1 MRRMILAAGFLCLLA
16 AGAGGESLSQAVA
29 ERIMTDFGFDPD
41 LVTVTVARIEPVLAD
56 VTGFDL
62 KVIPQTQGTPKGRF
76 SARVEMYRQ
85 GDLVQQGTASVDV
98 RVWAD
103 LLVPVRN
110 INRGEVLTPD
120 LFIIKRFDV
129 TAWTEPMLADPAH
142 LAGCRAKNILTAGR
156 QVGLARL
163 EKIPD
168 VPTGGTITLVGTVG
182 ILEIRAKGV
191 ALQNGTIGEII
202 AVRNMDSGKVLNG
215 KVVGPGTVVIAL

>member
-1 MRRMILAAGFLCLLA
+1 MRRMILAAGWCCLLA

-29 ERIMTDFGFDPD
+29 GRIMTDFGFDST
-41 LVTVTVARIEPVLAD
+41 LATVTVARLEPVVAD
-56 VTGFDL
+56 VTGYEVR
-62 KVIPQTQGTPKGRF
+62 VIPQTQGTPRGRF
-76 SARVEMYRQ
+76 SARVELYRQ
-85 GDLVQQGTASVDV
+85 GELVQQGTAAIDA
-98 RVWAD
+98 RFWAD

-110 INRGEVLTPD
+110 ISRGENLTPD
-120 LFIIKRFDV
+120 LFTLKRFDV

-168 VPTGGTITLVGTVG
+168 VSTGGTVTLVGTVG

-191 ALQNGTIGEII
+191 ALQNGAIGETI
-202 AVRNMDSGKVLNG
+202 AVRNTDSGKVLNG
-215 KVVGPGTVVIAL
+215 KIIAPGAVAVAL

>member
-120 LFIIKRFDV
+120 LFTIKRFDV

-142 LAGCRAKNILTAGR
+142 LAGCRAKNTLTAGR

-191 ALQNGTIGEII
+191 ALQNGTIGETI